1 MTVIE
6 RSRLSIR
13 RFRRKL
19 LEATFSSSLYK
30 NTLRGRVPKSLRYT
44 PAPNWVGDEHLGQ
57 GILVGQ
63 FTLGEDRQIVSV
75 NPWSIAT
82 SSDHELAALHSFSWL
97 RDLAAAAD
105 QDAARN
111 RLKTLVGDW
120 ISQNQQWSPI
130 VWRADV
136 LAKRISIW
144 LEYYEQFFA
153 KGGKSFRGLVMRNLS
168 QQLTHLARV
177 LEIEPTGT
185 AKFCALKGLIYG
197 AICLPGGDKRLCVLL
212 KKLEQEIDFQI
223 LEDGGH
229 IGRSPSMHHSTL
241 RILIEIRNI
250 LVASQNPAPEALRNA
265 IDKMAPALRFY
276 RHQDGGLSQ
285 FNGSQEN
292 AAEQL
297 DLTLIKADARGQ
309 PPRRLPYTGYE
320 RLLSG
325 RVLLLAD
332 TGNPPPVGYDQF
344 SHAGALSFEASI
356 GRERLITNCG
366 SIYPEDSSWRT
377 VQRTTAAHSS
387 LSIDD
392 RNSSELIDAGG
403 IGRRRADVS
412 CDRLDDDQSLAFT
425 ASHNG
430 YQSIFSVIHRREIR
444 VSKES
449 EIIEGIDYIEGNKTH
464 TFTIRFHLHPDV
476 SVSAAQGGQSA
487 LMKLAKGGGWKFSVS
502 GGALRIDESIYLG
515 EKKPRRSRQVVIEGE
530 TSPGSTE
537 VSWSIAAAR

>member
-6 RSRLSIR
+6 RSKLSIR
-13 RFRRKL
+13 RVRRKL

-30 NTLRGRVPKSLRYT
+30 YSLRGRVPKSLRFT
-44 PAPNWVGDEHLGQ
+44 PAPNWVGDAHLGQ

-75 NPWSIAT
+75 DPWSIEA
-82 SSDHELAALHSFSWL
+82 SSDHELAALHSFTWL

-111 RLKTLVGDW
+111 RLKTLVRDW
-120 ISQNQQWSPI
+120 ISQNQQWSPV

-136 LAKRISIW
+136 LAERISIW

-153 KGGKSFRGLVMRNLS
+153 KGGKSFRGLVMRHLS
-168 QQLTHLARV
+168 QQLTHLARI
-177 LEIEPTGT
+177 LATEPAGT

-197 AICLPGGDKRLCVLL
+197 AICLPGGDKRLGVLL

-229 IGRSPSMHHSTL
+229 IGRSPTTHHSTL

-250 LVASQNPAPEALRNA
+250 LIASQNPAPEALRNA

-285 FNGSQEN
+285 FNGSHES

-325 RVLLLAD
+325 RILLLAD

-344 SHAGALSFEASI
+344 AHAGALSFEVSI

-366 SIYPEDSSWRT
+366 SIYPDDISWRT
-377 VQRTTAAHSS
+377 VQRTTAAHST

-403 IGRRRADVS
+403 IGRRRAEVS
-412 CDRLDDDQSLAFT
+412 CERLDDEQSLAFV
-425 ASHNG
+425 ASHDG
-430 YQSIFSVIHRREIR
+430 YQSIFGAFHRREIR
-444 VSKES
+444 VLKEA
-449 EIIEGIDYIEGNKTH
+449 EIIEGIDRIEGNSAH

-476 SVSAAQGGQSA
+476 SVSIAHGGQSA
-487 LMKLAKGGGWKFSVS
+487 LMKLTKGGGWKFSAS

-515 EKKPRRSRQVVIEGE
+515 EGKPRRSRQIVIEGE
-530 TSPGSTE
+530 TSPETTE
-537 VSWSIAAAR
+537 INWSIAAAR

>member
-1 MTVIE
+1 MAVIE
-6 RSRLSIR
+6 RSKLSIW

-19 LEATFSSSLYK
+19 LEAAFFSSLYK
-30 NTLRGRVPKSLRYT
+30 YTLRGRVPKSLRYT
-44 PAPNWVGDEHLGQ
+44 PAPNWAGDEQLGHD
-57 GILVGQ
+57 ILVGQ
-63 FTLGEDRQIVSV
+63 FTLGKDRQIVSV
-75 NPWSIAT
+75 DPWSIET
-82 SSDHELAALHSFSWL
+82 SSDHELAALHSFAWL
-97 RDLAAAAD
+97 RDLAAAVD
-105 QDAARN
+105 QDAART
-111 RLKTLVGDW
+111 RLKTLVSDW

-136 LAKRISIW
+136 LGERISIW
-144 LEYYEQFFA
+144 LEHYEQFFA
-153 KGGKSFRGLVMRNLS
+153 KGGKSFRGLVIRHLS

-177 LEIEPTGT
+177 LETEPTGT

-197 AICLPGGDKRLCVLL
+197 AICLPGGDRRLGVLL

-229 IGRSPSMHHSTL
+229 IGRSPATHHAAF

-265 IDKMAPALRFY
+265 IDNMAPALRFY
-276 RHQDGGLSQ
+276 RHQNGRLSQ

-292 AAEQL
+292 TPEEL
-297 DLTLIKADARGQ
+297 DLTLIMADARGQ

-325 RVLLLAD
+325 RILLLAD
-332 TGNPPPVGYDQF
+332 TGNPPPSGYDQF
-344 SHAGALSFEASI
+344 AHAGALSFETSI

-366 SIYPEDSSWRT
+366 SVYPEDRSWRT
-377 VQRTTAAHSS
+377 VQRTTAAHST

-392 RNSSELIDAGG
+392 RNSTELIDTGG
-403 IGRRRADVS
+403 IGRRRAKVS

-430 YQSIFSVIHRREIR
+430 YQSIFGVIHRREIR
-444 VSKES
+444 VSKEA
-449 EIIEGIDYIEGNKTH
+449 EIIEGVDYIEGNKAH
-464 TFTIRFHLHPDV
+464 TFVIRFHLHPDV

-487 LMKLAKGGGWKFSVS
+487 LMKLAKGGGWKFSTDA
-502 GGALRIDESIYLG
+502 GALRIDESIYLG
-515 EKKPRRSRQVVIEGE
+515 EWKPRRSRQIVIEGE
-530 TSPGSTE
+530 TSPGSTK
-537 VSWSIAAAR
+537 VNWSIAAAR